1 MEKRTE
7 NTLPE
12 LKITPEITARK
23 NIRSVPNGTEQNG
36 TGRDFRSP
44 PFLAQLGE
52 GCHPFLRSVPFLGYE
67 ARAVPFLSF

>member
-23 NIRSVPNGTEQNG
+23 NNRAEKS
-36 TGRDFRSP
+36 RDRRMR
-44 PFLAQLGE
+44 AQS
-52 GCHPFLRSVPFLGYE
+52 HAKW
-67 ARAVPFLSF
+67 AR